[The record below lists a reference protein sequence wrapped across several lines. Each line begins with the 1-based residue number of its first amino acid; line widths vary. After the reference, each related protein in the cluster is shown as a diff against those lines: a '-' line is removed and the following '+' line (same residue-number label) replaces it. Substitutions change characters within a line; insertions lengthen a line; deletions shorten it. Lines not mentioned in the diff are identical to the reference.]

1 MQSHRNPTRRN
12 RNIGTAKQGHG
23 QSNSMVIPSRND
35 GPYWLDCIGEH
46 KTEIR
51 IIADKE
57 VQFIIEV
64 NNKNFI
70 HPCTVDDVARVL
82 EALPKNEWLGL
93 QTFVFRQPSRKQT
106 LVSPVWGRLLY
117 RADLE
122 TAKGKRLAKGPV
134 IFLDAVQIEKPIIW
148 SASLDTDDSKELE
161 SLRADGHD
169 VQRSGRKYVIMLTAS
184 SARNTQLYRTLLHEI
199 GHWFDWLSKVE
210 IPSDNGG
217 DWECLEKNYFARPKA
232 ERESFA
238 HRYADAKRIHL
249 EQNGLIPFDR
259 LDK

>member
-1 MQSHRNPTRRN
+1 
-12 RNIGTAKQGHG
+12 
-23 QSNSMVIPSRND
+23 MVIPSRND

-46 KTEIR
+46 KAEVR

-57 VQFIIEV
+57 VLFIVES
-64 NNKNFI
+64 NAKNFI
-70 HPCTVDDVARVL
+70 HSCTIDDVTRVL
-82 EALPKNEWLGL
+82 GGLPKNEWLGL

-117 RADLE
+117 SADLE
-122 TAKGKRLAKGPV
+122 TVKGKSLAKGPV

-161 SLRADGHD
+161 SLKSDGHD
-169 VQRSGRKYVIMLTAS
+169 VQRSGRKYVITLTAS

-210 IPSDNGG
+210 GPSAEGE
-217 DWECLEKNYFARPKA
+217 DWEMLERNYFARPKD

-238 HRYADAKRIHL
+238 HRYADAKRMHL
-249 EQNGLIPFDR
+249 EEMGLIPFDR